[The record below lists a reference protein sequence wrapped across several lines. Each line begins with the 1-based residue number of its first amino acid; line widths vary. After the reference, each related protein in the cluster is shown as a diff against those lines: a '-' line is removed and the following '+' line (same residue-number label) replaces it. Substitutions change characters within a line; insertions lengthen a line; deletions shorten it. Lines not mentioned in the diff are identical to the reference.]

1 MDAFVLHVVTLFI
14 IHMIVSLLFDLNL
27 PLGLCFLTAVGA
39 CFNMIGWLFCSEACV
54 NGLAG
59 PAQALVEM

>member
-1 MDAFVLHVVTLFI
+1 MDAFVLHVMTLFVVHTI
-14 IHMIVSLLFDLNL
+14 LSCMFDLKL
-27 PLGLCFLTAVGA
+27 PLSLCMLTAVGA

-59 PAQALVEM
+59 PA